1 MDLPVQFPRDPYC
14 RADTRLMLCADA
26 ESGDVFIGL
35 TPDGAQPGRDKLS
48 RLTLL
53 RGEEPLRYTFSQE
66 DGALVLRAEGGF
78 LRLSLGK
85 PERLIFEGEGVSL
98 LIGKGKAAGAFMGG
112 GSAVDD
118 ARPGAYYVASGARM
132 RILPKTGSAEVRSAW
147 NLNALSDPDPR
158 IVCRPDESGRLEGA
172 IYVSDFDCAPADEP
186 APEAGDEFAAFLD
199 TLAVPAREGETLHA
213 AYIVWSVRQPVR
225 ALAAPQIDAP
235 VYVSNRRDLGTAR
248 LSDNVLLAAFLADPK
263 AANEQLC
270 SFLRYMDDAGLV
282 PSRANNRT
290 RLYEAEIPFF
300 GAVYRARPDIKE
312 ACGEDDFDA
321 QLKALGWWRENR
333 FCSDRGLFF
342 YLHRFEPGLGKRARF
357 ADAAPEFSPDLNI
370 CLVLWAEALA
380 DIAARLGRAEAADLR
395 ELAEK
400 TRAATVSKL
409 WDGKRWRCLDINDAP
424 QDFECGRLAALDPS
438 LPGRALPER
447 VPAAYALPLLLAGGA
462 EAARSLAPG
471 LKNKEIKSL
480 RQALTLL
487 AAAGA
492 ERGSF
497 SC

>member
-14 RADTRLMLCADA
+14 RAGTRLMLCADA
-26 ESGDVFIGL
+26 ESGDVFLGL
-35 TPDGAQPGRDKLS
+35 TPDGVQPGRDMLS

-53 RGEEPLRYTFSQE
+53 RGEEPLKYTFSQE
-66 DGALVLRAEGGF
+66 DGALVLRAECGF
-78 LRLSLGK
+78 LRLELGL
-85 PERLIFEGEGVSL
+85 PERLVFEGEGVSL
-98 LIGKGKAAGAFMGG
+98 LIGKGRSAGAFMGG

-132 RILPKTGSAEVRSAW
+132 RILPKVGSAEVRSAW

-158 IVCRPDESGRLEGA
+158 IVLRPDAGGRLEGA
-172 IYVSDFDCAPADEP
+172 VYVSDFDCAPADEP

-199 TLAVPAREGETLHA
+199 SLAVPAREGEALHA
-213 AYIVWSVRQPVR
+213 AYVVWTAKQPVR

-235 VYVSNRRDLGTAR
+235 VYISNRRDRGIAR
-248 LSDNVLLAAFLADPK
+248 LSDNVLLAAFLADP
-263 AANEQLC
+263 AEANAQLR
-270 SFLRYMDDAGLV
+270 SFLPYMDDAGLV
-282 PSRANNRT
+282 PSQANNRT

-300 GAVYRARPDIKE
+300 GAVYRARSDLKD
-312 ACGEDDFDA
+312 ACGEADFDA

-333 FCSDRGLFF
+333 FCSDRGLF
-342 YLHRFEPGLGKRARF
+342 YCLHRFEPGLGRRARF
-357 ADAAPEFSPDLNI
+357 ADSAPEFSPDLNI
-370 CLVLWAEALA
+370 CLVLWIDALA
-380 DIAARLGRAEAADLR
+380 DIAARLGRPVAEDLR
-395 ELAEK
+395 ALAEK
-400 TRAATVSKL
+400 TRAA
-409 WDGKRWRCLDINDAP
+409 LDS
-424 QDFECGRLAALDPS
+424 S

-447 VPAAYALPLLLAGGA
+447 VPAAYALPLLLAGGR
-462 EAARSLAPG
+462 ETARALAPG